1 MTKRVGRDVRGWES
15 LLEGWEGLG
24 GPPKKDWKSWQAPL
38 EGQDASV
45 GLPEG

>member
-38 EGQDASV
+38 EGQDALV